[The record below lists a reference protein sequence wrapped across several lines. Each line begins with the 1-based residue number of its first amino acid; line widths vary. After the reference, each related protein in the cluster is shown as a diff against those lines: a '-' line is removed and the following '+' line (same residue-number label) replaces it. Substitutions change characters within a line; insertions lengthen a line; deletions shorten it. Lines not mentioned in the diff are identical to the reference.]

1 MYLNENSAQKNLI
14 INTMKPNLKLR
25 KEIFNIIDNQLKNK
39 DPPETTLTFKRL
51 KSEGFDDFTVKQL
64 IGQCVA
70 VEIYNIM
77 KYKNPFDEKRYI
89 KNLSNLPK
97 EPFE

>member
-1 MYLNENSAQKNLI
+1 
-14 INTMKPNLKLR
+14 MKPNLKLR
-25 KEIFNIIDNQLKNK
+25 DNIFEIIDNQIKSN
-39 DPPETTLTFKRL
+39 DPPETALTFKRL
-51 KSEGFDDFTVKQL
+51 KNEGFDDFTIKQL

-77 KYKNPFDEKRYI
+77 KYKKPFDENRYI
-89 KNLSNLPK
+89 KNLKNLPK